1 LNTNSNLPHFRSFG
15 SGHDIPGPIRKPG
28 ARTSFISNAGGFT
41 LVEAI
46 IATLVL
52 GLVSV
57 SILSGL
63 VLAYRTAANTR
74 YRDHARYVLKS
85 IGDQFL
91 TRQAENAGVF
101 NPLFKVTTGPTGE
114 GLVWQGLVGTSANA
128 ASGLKVTLGETTG
141 ALITDALVTREVRLL
156 NSTGDVD
163 SVGIASS
170 AGILL
175 RGKFKITYTFNNVPY
190 EQTLS
195 LVRRVP

>member
-1 LNTNSNLPHFRSFG
+1 M
-15 SGHDIPGPIRKPG
+15 
-28 ARTSFISNAGGFT
+28 
-41 LVEAI
+41 
-46 IATLVL
+46 IAMLVL
-52 GLVSV
+52 ALVSM

-63 VLAYRTAANTR
+63 ILAYRTAANTR

-101 NPLFKVTTGPTGE
+101 NPLFKVTTAPTGE
-114 GLVWQGLVGTSANA
+114 GLVWQGVIGTSANA
-128 ASGLKVTLGETTG
+128 ASGLNVNLGETTG
-141 ALITDALVTREVRLL
+141 AVISDAVVTREVRLL

-163 SVGIASS
+163 SVGMASS